1 MSHKPE
7 RSAPYPVTV
16 DMLEGAMESK
26 IQVASYAATL
36 TRELYRMCRKAEL
49 TDLAYLLEIAAAE
62 ASKEQVV
69 TSRKNGVTYD
79 AVHQLNA

>member
-1 MSHKPE
+1 
-7 RSAPYPVTV
+7 
-16 DMLEGAMESK
+16 MESK
-26 IQVASYAATL
+26 IQVASYTATL

-79 AVHQLNA
+79 AVQQLSA

>member
-1 MSHKPE
+1 
-7 RSAPYPVTV
+7 
-16 DMLEGAMESK
+16 MESK
-26 IQVASYAATL
+26 IQVASYTAML

-49 TDLAYLLEIAAAE
+49 TDLEIAAAE

-79 AVHQLNA
+79 AVHQLSA

>member
-1 MSHKPE
+1 
-7 RSAPYPVTV
+7 
-16 DMLEGAMESK
+16 MESK
-26 IQVASYAATL
+26 IQVASYTATL
-36 TRELYRMCRKAEL
+36 TRELYLMCQKAEL
-49 TDLAYLLEIAAAE
+49 TDLAYLLKIAAAE